1 MCYLGQKMKSNI
13 LEIDLRYDGELYF
26 KKEDK
31 TRNENYLYTHIIIYI
46 KKDEKYMCVSSRVA

>member
-1 MCYLGQKMKSNI
+1 MKSNI